1 MEDSVA
7 FQKSL
12 PYQFR
17 QLLHELNA
25 VATPGGQGVVIWR
38 GFKPIATLSVGEAAS
53 LTRPAIRR
61 LRSAFAS
68 R

>member
-25 VATPGGQGVVIWR
+25 VATPGGQGVDRSDPKSIEHARLKLAEAVLVVTGDDAVILNR
-38 GFKPIATLSVGEAAS
+38 
-53 LTRPAIRR
+53 
-61 LRSAFAS
+61 
-68 R
+68 